1 MSDLQIVKV
10 TVTARRKGKL
20 ENVKLIQ
27 KWQLREAIIR
37 KKKIFL
43 KSLHKMVTPLSPCY
57 EVFYEVPFFQF
68 FSEKR

>member
-43 KSLHKMVTPLSPCY
+43 KSLHKMVIPPSPRY

-68 FSEKR
+68 FGEKR

>member
-27 KWQLREAIIR
+27 KWQLIGKASFALLPHGMR
-37 KKKIFL
+37 
-43 KSLHKMVTPLSPCY
+43 T
-57 EVFYEVPFFQF
+57 
-68 FSEKR
+68 

>member
-27 KWQLREAIIR
+27 KWQ
-37 KKKIFL
+37 
-43 KSLHKMVTPLSPCY
+43 
-57 EVFYEVPFFQF
+57 Q
-68 FSEKR
+68 